1 MLRGIT
7 SIHNA
12 DFDCLNCLHLY
23 RTENKLKQHENVCKN
38 HNYCHVEMPNEN
50 NKILKY
56 NPGEKCMRDPFI
68 TYADL
73 ECLLEKISTCHNNPK
88 KSSTAKLNKHTP
100 SGYSLSTC
108 RSFDATKNKLDYC
121 RGRDCMKKL
130 CETLKEHVEKIII
143 CKKKE
148 MIPLTDEENES
159 YLKQEVS
166 HTYKKIIITDGGYGM
181 VFIVIILENIEE
193 LHIKIEILAIK
204 Y

>member
-1 MLRGIT
+1 
-7 SIHNA
+7 
-12 DFDCLNCLHLY
+12 
-23 RTENKLKQHENVCKN
+23 
-38 HNYCHVEMPNEN
+38 
-50 NKILKY
+50 
-56 NPGEKCMRDPFI
+56 
-68 TYADL
+68 
-73 ECLLEKISTCHNNPK
+73 
-88 KSSTAKLNKHTP
+88 
-100 SGYSLSTC
+100 
-108 RSFDATKNKLDYC
+108 
-121 RGRDCMKKL
+121 MKKF

-193 LHIKIEILAIK
+193 LHIKIAILAIK